1 MGDSRGQGK
10 GQEKGREQWVGQVPQ
25 EVKAMRVGI
34 IECQRE
40 EELTRQD
47 EGVHTYWPQKGSQ
60 KGWGMN
66 EVICGGSC

>member
-1 MGDSRGQGK
+1 M
-10 GQEKGREQWVGQVPQ
+10 GQVPQ

-47 EGVHTYWPQKGSQ
+47 EGVHTYSPQKGSQ
-60 KGWGMN
+60 KGRGMN
-66 EVICGGSC
+66 EVRCGGSC